1 MDCEAHSYEG
11 CVLGEDATVE
21 DYLVKVMGCTP
32 LANSDAPTIKTYLV
46 YDGLQLRLRYHY
58 PFKAT
63 DSMYIGGLAWLHL
76 GHPEKV
82 ELLQAG
88 MTSEDICRYIVHRT
102 LDFSFK

>member
-1 MDCEAHSYEG
+1 M
-11 CVLGEDATVE
+11 LGEDGIVE
-21 DYLVKVMGCTP
+21 AYLVKVMGCQP
-32 LANSDAPTIKTYLV
+32 LTSGNTSTIKTYLV

-58 PFKAT
+58 PFNKM

-88 MTSEDICRYIVHRT
+88 MASEEICKYIVRRV
-102 LDFSFK
+102 LDYSFK